1 MYDDMDKWLDAGC
14 PGDDGADRP
23 FAPPEAYADSNGPQ
37 NRDPAPSGGST
48 VISLHRNLPRASE
61 IKKRLVSLSAIE
73 AVLTSNYMVKGW
85 LDRNCLSML
94 YGPSNAG
101 KTFVALDIAMHI
113 AAGKTWRGL
122 RVNGG
127 PVLYIAAEGGAG
139 IRNRLAA
146 IRIDRPELAAAPFTL
161 LPIGLDL
168 HGHGD
173 ALAVCEIMPDTSPA
187 LVVIDTLARSMG
199 AGDENTA
206 KDAAMFV
213 RNCDLIREASGAH
226 VMVIHHTGKDE
237 ERGARGSS
245 ALRAAVDN
253 EIQVTADG
261 EILSRKQRDQPQ
273 PEPLH
278 FKLRSVVLG
287 EDEDGDPVT
296 SAVVDEAEP
305 PTPTRKPLSGK
316 NEVAMQALNDA
327 LRDHGTTKSGNC
339 YPTDRKVVEV
349 EHWREACGTHGLTS
363 GASDSAARTAFMRAK
378 TKLMDMNEVRE
389 FGGYVWRVQDDE

>member
-1 MYDDMDKWLDAGC
+1 M
-14 PGDDGADRP
+14 
-23 FAPPEAYADSNGPQ
+23 
-37 NRDPAPSGGST
+37 T
-48 VISLHRNLPRASE
+48 VINLSMNASRASE
-61 IKKRLVSLSAIE
+61 IENRLVSLSAIE

-113 AAGKTWRGL
+113 AAGKPWRGL

-146 IRIDRPELAAAPFTL
+146 IKCDRPELAAAPFTL
-161 LPIGLDL
+161 LPVGLDL
-168 HGHGD
+168 HGQGD
-173 ALAVCEIMPDTSPA
+173 AMAVCEIMPDADPA

-213 RNCDLIREASGAH
+213 RNCDLIREVTGAH

-237 ERGARGSS
+237 DRGARGSS
-245 ALRAAVDN
+245 ALKAAVDN
-253 EIQVTADG
+253 EIQVTSEW
-261 EILSRKQRDQPQ
+261 EIISRKQRDQEPS
-273 PEPLH
+273 EPLH

-287 EDEDGDPVT
+287 SDEDGDPVT
-296 SAVVDEAEP
+296 SAVIDVAEP
-305 PTPTRKPLSGK
+305 PKPERKPLKGK
-316 NEVAMQALNDA
+316 NEVAMQALYDA
-327 LRDHGTTKSGNC
+327 LRDHGETRTGNL
-339 YPTDRKVVEV
+339 YPTSRKVVSV
-349 EHWREACGTHGLTS
+349 DHWREACAVHGLTTR
-363 GASDSAARTAFMRAK
+363 ATDAAARMAFKRAK
-378 TKLMDMNEVRE
+378 DKLMDMDEVRE
-389 FGGYVWRVQDDE
+389 FGDHVWRVQDDD

>member
-1 MYDDMDKWLDAGC
+1 MRDFSDMEIQLNAHRAEYPQEQVHERRAG
-14 PGDDGADRP
+14 
-23 FAPPEAYADSNGPQ
+23 
-37 NRDPAPSGGST
+37 
-48 VISLHRNLPRASE
+48 E
-61 IKKRLVSLSAIE
+61 IKRRLVSLTSID

-113 AAGKTWRGL
+113 AAGESWRGL

-146 IRIDRPELAAAPFTL
+146 IKRERPEMASAPFTL
-161 LPIGLDL
+161 LPVGVDL
-168 HGHGD
+168 HGKGD
-173 ALAVCEIMPDTSPA
+173 ALAICKIMPYEAPA
-187 LVVIDTLARSMG
+187 LVVVDTLARSMG

-213 RNCDLIREASGAH
+213 RNCDLIREATGAH

-237 ERGARGSS
+237 DRGARGSS

-253 EIQVTADG
+253 EIQVTSEWA
-261 EILSRKQRDQPQ
+261 ILSRKQRDQEP

-278 FKLRSVVLG
+278 FKLRSVTLG
-287 EDEDGDPVT
+287 MDEDGEPVT
-296 SAVVDEAEP
+296 SAVVDATDA
-305 PTPTRKPLSGK
+305 PTPMRKPLGGK
-316 NEVAMQALNDA
+316 NEVAMQALYDA
-327 LRDHGTTKSGNC
+327 LRDHGTTKSGNTW
-339 YPTDRKVVEV
+339 PANRKLVEV
-349 EHWREACGTHGLTS
+349 DHWRVACGVHGLTT
-363 GASDSAARTAFMRAK
+363 GVSDSAARTAFMRAK
-378 TKLMDMNEVRE
+378 TKLIDLDQVRE
-389 FGGYVWRVQDDE
+389 CGGFVWRAQDDA

>member
-1 MYDDMDKWLDAGC
+1 MTL
-14 PGDDGADRP
+14 
-23 FAPPEAYADSNGPQ
+23 
-37 NRDPAPSGGST
+37 
-48 VISLHRNLPRASE
+48 INLNMNASRASE

-85 LDRNCLSML
+85 LDRNSLSML

-101 KTFVALDIAMHI
+101 KTFVALDIAMHV
-113 AAGKTWRGL
+113 AAGKPWRGL
-122 RVNGG
+122 PVNGG

-146 IRIDRPELAAAPFTL
+146 IKRDRPELAAAPFTL
-161 LPIGLDL
+161 LPVGLDL
-168 HGHGD
+168 HGQGD
-173 ALAVCEIMPDTSPA
+173 AMAICEIMPDESPA

-206 KDAAMFV
+206 KDAAQFV
-213 RNCDLIREASGAH
+213 RNCDLIRERAGAH

-253 EIQVTADG
+253 EIQVTANG
-261 EILSRKQRDQPQ
+261 EIISRKQRDQEP

-296 SAVVDEAEP
+296 SAVVDVTEP
-305 PTPTRKPLSGK
+305 PKKARKPLTGK
-316 NEVAMQALNDA
+316 NNVAMLALYDA
-327 LRDHGTTKSGNC
+327 LRDHGETKTGNT
-339 YPTDRKVVEV
+339 YPNNRKVVLLD
-349 EHWREACGTHGLTS
+349 HWRAACDSHGLTT
-363 GASDSAARTAFMRAK
+363 GASESAARQAFKRAK
-378 TKLMDMNEVRE
+378 DRLMDLDEVRE
-389 FGGYVWRVQDDE
+389 WGDHVWRVSGDD

>member
-1 MYDDMDKWLDAGC
+1 MTYIRSAHMGLRDPQTFGFPPRKFADLAGQLDA
-14 PGDDGADRP
+14 
-23 FAPPEAYADSNGPQ
+23 
-37 NRDPAPSGGST
+37 NRDEFPQ
-48 VISLHRNLPRASE
+48 LHGERAGE
-61 IKKRLVSLSAIE
+61 IKRRLLGLSAIE

-101 KTFVALDIAMHI
+101 KAFVALDIAMHI
-113 AAGKTWRGL
+113 AADKPWRGL

-146 IRIDRPELAAAPFTL
+146 IKRDRPDMASAPFTL
-161 LPIGLDL
+161 LPVVLDL
-168 HGHGD
+168 HGHDD
-173 ALAVCEIMPDTSPA
+173 ALAVCEIIPDEAPA

-213 RNCDLIREASGAH
+213 RNCDLLREATGAH

-237 ERGARGSS
+237 DRGARGSS

-253 EIQVTADG
+253 EIQVTSDC
-261 EILSRKQRDQPQ
+261 EILSRKQRDQEP

-278 FKLRSVVLG
+278 FKLRSVTLG
-287 EDEDGDPVT
+287 MDEDGEPVT
-296 SAVVDEAEP
+296 SAVVDATDAP
-305 PTPTRKPLSGK
+305 RPTRKPIRGK

-327 LRDHGTTKSGNC
+327 LRDHGSTRSGNG
-339 YPTDRKVVEV
+339 YPSNRKVVDV
-349 EHWREACGTHGLTS
+349 DHWREECGVHGLTT
-363 GASDSAARTAFMRAK
+363 GATDAAARMAFKRAK
-378 TKLMDMNEVRE
+378 DKLMDMDEVRE
-389 FGGYVWRVQDDE
+389 VGSHVWRVRDDD

>member
-1 MYDDMDKWLDAGC
+1 M
-14 PGDDGADRP
+14 
-23 FAPPEAYADSNGPQ
+23 
-37 NRDPAPSGGST
+37 T
-48 VISLHRNLPRASE
+48 VINMGDMRRSRASE
-61 IKKRLVSLSAIE
+61 IENRLVSLGAIE

-113 AAGKTWRGL
+113 AAGQPWRGL

-146 IRIDRPELAAAPFTL
+146 IKRDKPDMSAAPFTL
-161 LPIGLDL
+161 LPVGLDL
-168 HGHGD
+168 HGQGD
-173 ALAVCEIMPDTSPA
+173 ALAVCEIMPDADPA

-199 AGDENTA
+199 TGDENTA

-213 RNCDLIREASGAH
+213 RNCDLIREATGAH

-237 ERGARGSS
+237 DRGARGSS

-261 EILSRKQRDQPQ
+261 EILSRKQRDQEP

-287 EDEDGDPVT
+287 VDEDGDPVT

-305 PTPTRKPLSGK
+305 PKKEAKPLKGRD
-316 NEVAMQALNDA
+316 EVALQALQDA
-327 LRDHGTTKSGNC
+327 LRDHGEKRTGNL
-339 YPTDRKVVEV
+339 YPTNRKVVHV
-349 EHWREACGTHGLTS
+349 HQWRDACAKHGLASTS
-363 GASDSAARTAFMRAK
+363 DEDPKKKADAERKAFTRAK
-378 TKLMDMNEVRE
+378 DRLMDLDAVRI
-389 FGGYVWRVQDDE
+389 FGDYVWRVQDD

>member
-1 MYDDMDKWLDAGC
+1 M
-14 PGDDGADRP
+14 
-23 FAPPEAYADSNGPQ
+23 
-37 NRDPAPSGGST
+37 T
-48 VISLHRNLPRASE
+48 VINLSGMKPNRATE
-61 IKKRLVSLSAIE
+61 IENRLVSLSAIE

-113 AAGKTWRGL
+113 AAGKAWRGL

-146 IRIDRPELAAAPFTL
+146 IKREHPDMASAPFTL
-161 LPIGLDL
+161 LPVGLDL
-168 HGHGD
+168 HGQGD
-173 ALAVCEIMPDTSPA
+173 AQAVCEIMPDEAPA
-187 LVVIDTLARSMG
+187 LVVVDTLARSMG

-206 KDAAMFV
+206 KDAAMFI
-213 RNCDLIREASGAH
+213 RNCDLIREATGAH

-253 EIQVTADG
+253 EIQVTSNW
-261 EILSRKQRDQPQ
+261 EITCRKQRDQEQ

-278 FKLRSVVLG
+278 FTLRSVTLG
-287 EDEDGDPVT
+287 QDEDDEPVT
-296 SAVVDEAEP
+296 SAVVVAIDP
-305 PTPTRKPLSGK
+305 PKPQRKPLKGK
-316 NEVAMQALNDA
+316 NEVAMQALYDT
-327 LRDHGTTKSGNC
+327 LRDHGATKSGGNYPFNC
-339 YPTDRKVVEV
+339 KVVAV
-349 EHWREACGTHGLTS
+349 DRWREACGVHGLTE
-363 GASDSAARTAFMRAK
+363 GTSDSAARTAFKRAK
-378 TKLMDMNEVRE
+378 DKLMEMDEVRE
-389 FGGYVWRVQDDE
+389 WGDHVWRVQDDD

>member
-1 MYDDMDKWLDAGC
+1 MRDFSDMEIQLNAHRAEYPQEQVHERRAG
-14 PGDDGADRP
+14 
-23 FAPPEAYADSNGPQ
+23 
-37 NRDPAPSGGST
+37 
-48 VISLHRNLPRASE
+48 E
-61 IKKRLVSLSAIE
+61 IKRRLVSLTSID

-113 AAGKTWRGL
+113 AAGKSWRGL

-146 IRIDRPELAAAPFTL
+146 IKRERPDMASAPFTL
-161 LPIGLDL
+161 LPVGLDL
-168 HGHGD
+168 HGQGD
-173 ALAVCEIMPDTSPA
+173 ALAICEIMPDEAPA

-213 RNCDLIREASGAH
+213 RNCDLIREATGAH

-237 ERGARGSS
+237 DRGARGSS

-253 EIQVTADG
+253 EIQVTSEW
-261 EILSRKQRDQPQ
+261 EIKSRKQRDQPQ
-273 PEPLH
+273 PDPLH
-278 FKLRSVVLG
+278 FKLRSVTLG
-287 EDEDGDPVT
+287 MDEDGESVT
-296 SAVVDEAEP
+296 SAVVDATEAP
-305 PTPTRKPLSGK
+305 APTRKPIRGK
-316 NEVAMQALNDA
+316 NEVAIQALSDA
-327 LRDHGTTKSGNC
+327 LRDHGTTRTGNC
-339 YPTDRKVVEV
+339 YPTNRKVVDV
-349 EHWREACGTHGLTS
+349 DHWREACSVHGLTT
-363 GASDSAARTAFMRAK
+363 GATDAAARMAFKRAK
-378 TKLMDMNEVRE
+378 DRLMDMDEVRE
-389 FGGYVWRVQDDE
+389 FGGHVWRVQDDD

>member
-1 MYDDMDKWLDAGC
+1 M
-14 PGDDGADRP
+14 
-23 FAPPEAYADSNGPQ
+23 
-37 NRDPAPSGGST
+37 T
-48 VISLHRNLPRASE
+48 VINMGEMRRSRAYE
-61 IKKRLVSLSAIE
+61 IETRLVSLSAIE

-113 AAGKTWRGL
+113 AAGKSWRGL

-146 IRIDRPELAAAPFTL
+146 IKHDRPDMASAPFTL
-161 LPIGLDL
+161 LPVGLDL
-168 HGHGD
+168 HGQGD
-173 ALAVCEIMPDTSPA
+173 AVAVCEIMPDEAPA
-187 LVVIDTLARSMG
+187 LVVVDTLARSMG

-213 RNCDLIREASGAH
+213 RNCDLIREATGAH

-237 ERGARGSS
+237 DRGARGSS

-253 EIQVTADG
+253 EIQVTSEW
-261 EILSRKQRDQPQ
+261 EIISRKQRDQEP

-278 FKLRSVVLG
+278 FNLRSVMLG
-287 EDEDGDPVT
+287 MDEDGEPVT
-296 SAVVDEAEP
+296 SAVVDASEP
-305 PTPTRKPLSGK
+305 PKTKRKPLTGK
-316 NEVAMQALNDA
+316 NEVAMQALYDA
-327 LRDHGTTKSGNC
+327 LRDHGTSKTGSG
-339 YPTDRKVVEV
+339 YPGKCKVVHV
-349 EHWREACGTHGLTS
+349 DHWRDACGVHGLTTGS
-363 GASDSAARTAFMRAK
+363 SDSAARTAFMRAK
-378 TKLMDMNEVRE
+378 TKLMDMDEVRE
-389 FGGYVWRVQDDE
+389 WGDHVWRVQADD

>member
-1 MYDDMDKWLDAGC
+1 M
-14 PGDDGADRP
+14 
-23 FAPPEAYADSNGPQ
+23 
-37 NRDPAPSGGST
+37 T
-48 VISLHRNLPRASE
+48 VINLSGMKPNRATE
-61 IKKRLVSLSAIE
+61 IENRLVSLSAIE

-113 AAGKTWRGL
+113 AAGKPWRGL

-146 IRIDRPELAAAPFTL
+146 MKRERPDMASAPFTL

-168 HGHGD
+168 HGQGD
-173 ALAVCEIMPDTSPA
+173 ALAVCEIMPDEAPA
-187 LVVIDTLARSMG
+187 LVVVDTLARSMG

-213 RNCDLIREASGAH
+213 RNCDLIREATGAH
-226 VMVIHHTGKDE
+226 VMVVHHTGKDE
-237 ERGARGSS
+237 DRGARGSS

-253 EIQVTADG
+253 ELHVTSEW
-261 EILSRKQRDQPQ
+261 EIISKKQRDQAP

-287 EDEDGDPVT
+287 MDEDGEPVT
-296 SAVVDEAEP
+296 SAVVDATEAP
-305 PTPTRKPLSGK
+305 APKRKPLSGK
-316 NEVAMQALNDA
+316 NEVAIQALTDA
-327 LRDHGTTKSGNC
+327 LRDHGTTRSGNC
-339 YPTDRKVVEV
+339 YPNDRKVVEV
-349 EHWREACGTHGLTS
+349 DKWRDACGVHGLTS
-363 GASDSAARTAFMRAK
+363 GATDAAARMAFKRAK
-378 TKLMDMNEVRE
+378 DKLMDMNEVRE
-389 FGGYVWRVQDDE
+389 FGGHVWRVQGGD

>member
-1 MYDDMDKWLDAGC
+1 M
-14 PGDDGADRP
+14 
-23 FAPPEAYADSNGPQ
+23 
-37 NRDPAPSGGST
+37 T
-48 VISLHRNLPRASE
+48 VINMNRNQSRASE
-61 IKKRLVSLSAIE
+61 IETRLVRLSAVD

-101 KTFVALDIAMHI
+101 KTFVALDIATHI
-113 AAGKTWRGL
+113 AAGKVWRGL

-146 IRIDRPELAAAPFTL
+146 IKCDRPELAAAPFTL
-161 LPIGLDL
+161 LPVGLDL
-168 HGHGD
+168 HGQGD
-173 ALAVCEIMPDTSPA
+173 ALAVCEIMPSDNPA
-187 LVVIDTLARSMG
+187 LVVVDTLARSMG
-199 AGDENTA
+199 VGDENTA

-213 RNCDLIREASGAH
+213 RNCDLIREATGAH

-253 EIQVTADG
+253 EIQITADG
-261 EILSRKQRDQPQ
+261 EILSRKQRDQEP

-287 EDEDGDPVT
+287 VDEDGDPVT

-305 PTPTRKPLSGK
+305 PKPERKPLTGK
-316 NEVAMQALNDA
+316 NEVAMQALHDA
-327 LRDHGTTKSGNC
+327 LRDHGEIKSGNTF
-339 YPTDRKVVEV
+339 PDNRKVVHV
-349 EHWREACGTHGLTS
+349 DHWREACAVHGLTNGVS
-363 GASDSAARTAFMRAK
+363 ESAGRQAFKRAK
-378 TKLMDMNEVRE
+378 DKLMDMDEVRE
-389 FGGYVWRVQDDE
+389 WGDHVWRVQDDD

>member
-1 MYDDMDKWLDAGC
+1 MRDFSDMAIQFDAHR
-14 PGDDGADRP
+14 A
-23 FAPPEAYADSNGPQ
+23 EYPQ
-37 NRDPAPSGGST
+37 EQMHGQ
-48 VISLHRNLPRASE
+48 RAGE
-61 IKKRLVSLSAIE
+61 IKRRLVSLTSID

-113 AAGKTWRGL
+113 ASGKPWSGL

-146 IRIDRPELAAAPFTL
+146 IKRERPDMASAPFTL
-161 LPIGLDL
+161 LPVGVDL
-168 HGHGD
+168 HGQGD
-173 ALAVCEIMPDTSPA
+173 ALAICEIMPDVGPA
-187 LVVIDTLARSMG
+187 LVVVDTLARSMG

-213 RNCDLIREASGAH
+213 RNCDLIREATGAH

-253 EIQVTADG
+253 EIQIAKVGAKVG
-261 EILSRKQRDQPQ
+261 QIISRKQRDQPT
-273 PEPLH
+273 PETIWFDL
-278 FKLRSVVLG
+278 KTIELG
-287 EDEDGDPVT
+287 IDEDGEPVT
-296 SAVVDEAEP
+296 SAVIQFGDAPKPE
-305 PTPTRKPLSGK
+305 RKPLKGK
-316 NEVAMQALNDA
+316 NEVAMQALYEA
-327 LRDHGTTKSGNC
+327 LRDHGTTKKGDSWPHN
-339 YPTDRKVVEV
+339 RKVVGV
-349 EHWREACGTHGLTS
+349 DHWREACGVHGLTK
-363 GASDSAARTAFMRAK
+363 GATDAAARMAFKRAK
-378 TKLMDMNEVRE
+378 DKLMDMDEVRE
-389 FGGYVWRVQDDE
+389 FGDHVWRVQDDD